1 MTTADM
7 RLGIFDSGLGGLI
20 IARAVRQHIP
30 DIDILYYGDT
40 LRLPYGNRSEDAIF
54 TYTKDAIDYLFQQNC
69 KLIVMACNTASASA
83 LRRLQ
88 QTYLAEAWPGRNVIG
103 VVVPTLEA
111 AIDRGYHALG
121 LIGTNYLVKSNVY
134 ADELRKINPAIQL
147 HQVAAPL
154 LVPLIENDGLRWA
167 PSVLEHY
174 LQPLKA
180 QKVECVLLGC
190 THYPVLRQ
198 AAQDIMGPAAE
209 ILGQDQIIP
218 EKLANYLRRHPK
230 YADAIGR
237 SGYIDFHVSDRT
249 DSYIAA
255 AHAIY
260 GAAITIHKTAEAA

>member
-1 MTTADM
+1 MK
-7 RLGIFDSGLGGLI
+7 LGIFDSGLGGLLI
-20 IARAVRQHIP
+20 TKAIREHIP

-40 LRLPYGNRSEDAIF
+40 LRVPYGNRSEDAIYG
-54 TYTKDAIDYLFQQNC
+54 YTRDAIDYLFAQNC

-88 QTYLAEAWPGRNVIG
+88 QTYLASAWPGRNVIG

-111 AIDRGYHALG
+111 AIDRGYERLG

-134 ADELRKINPAIQL
+134 ADELQKINPSIQL

-154 LVPLIENDGLRWA
+154 LVPLIENDGLQWA

-180 QKVECVLLGC
+180 QNVQCLLLGC
-190 THYPVLRQ
+190 THYPVLRDSARQ
-198 AAQDIMGPAAE
+198 IMGPGVE
-209 ILGQDQIIP
+209 ILGQDEIIP
-218 EKLANYLRRHPK
+218 PKLADYLKRHPE
-230 YADAIGR
+230 YSDHIGR
-237 SGYIDFHVSDRT
+237 SGRIDFHVSDRT
-249 DSYIAA
+249 DSYVAA

-260 GAAITIHKTAEAA
+260 GGAIAIDKTAEAA